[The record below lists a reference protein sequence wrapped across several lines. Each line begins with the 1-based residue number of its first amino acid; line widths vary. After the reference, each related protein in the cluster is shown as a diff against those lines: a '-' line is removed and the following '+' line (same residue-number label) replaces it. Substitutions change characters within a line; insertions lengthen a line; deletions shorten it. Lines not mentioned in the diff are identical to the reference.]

1 MREFLPELWE
11 GGLRALD
18 DIRESTRNA
27 ASTCMKALSEQVV
40 GLTIVVAM
48 LDERSRA
55 RLPPDAFDIMS

>member
-40 GLTIVVAM
+40 GLTTIVCSVRRVI
-48 LDERSRA
+48 EGTFPS
-55 RLPPDAFDIMS
+55 